1 MPKLV
6 EHPNRILRV
15 RMYGYEQASLGVSS
29 SHVTR
34 SSAVR
39 LGSSWPGWLG
49 TAGDRWGPL
58 GTAGDRWGSLGT
70 AGDAG
75 DESFV
80 TEFTYGKFINYC
92 RCNHI
97 SKRSAPLGTAG
108 DRWGWSGMVRYRA

>member
-1 MPKLV
+1 MHM
-6 EHPNRILRV
+6 EEGGR
-15 RMYGYEQASLGVSS
+15 EQDCKTGKKFLGQGVSS

-80 TEFTYGKFINYC
+80 TEFTYGKFIN
-92 RCNHI
+92 
-97 SKRSAPLGTAG
+97 
-108 DRWGWSGMVRYRA
+108 

>member
-1 MPKLV
+1 MSWEQVCSEVFHPGTVRAQFGTVRGRSVPKCARYDRYYLD
-6 EHPNRILRV
+6 PLI
-15 RMYGYEQASLGVSS
+15 GVSS

-80 TEFTYGKFINYC
+80 TEFTYGKFIN
-92 RCNHI
+92 
-97 SKRSAPLGTAG
+97 
-108 DRWGWSGMVRYRA
+108 

>member
-1 MPKLV
+1 MNN
-6 EHPNRILRV
+6 H
-15 RMYGYEQASLGVSS
+15 GVSS

-80 TEFTYGKFINYC
+80 TEFTYGKFIN
-92 RCNHI
+92 
-97 SKRSAPLGTAG
+97 
-108 DRWGWSGMVRYRA
+108 